1 MPRSSDG
8 VKMPH
13 DLFSSHGKQCEIN
26 SPRSLPP
33 MVLWGSGGAGCNMGG
48 LYQISP
54 QRLTPE
60 PTRSHRPASVGRTV
74 SARAR
79 LGL

>member
-8 VKMPH
+8 VKIPH
-13 DLFSSHGKQCEIN
+13 DLFSSHGKQCEIS
-26 SPRSLPP
+26 SPRLFPP
-33 MVLWGSGGAGCNMGG
+33 MVLWGSGEAGCNMGM
-48 LYQISP
+48 YQISP
-54 QRLTPE
+54 QHLTPE